1 MEKEKCNCTETC
13 DCGCQDGKECT
24 CNDCGCLE
32 GEECTCGEHCC
43 CNEHECHCGDECSSG
58 EHCECHHEEEHEC
71 CCHHE
76 EEKHS
81 KFFDKKNKKEEKNKY
96 KEEIAKLKEQNKKL
110 EQDILVAKAELVNYR
125 KRKDEEVVR
134 MLKFCNED
142 LIKQIL
148 PVLDNFERAIKL
160 DDNNLEDEVSKFL
173 EGFKMIYC
181 NMQNIMGNFDVKP
194 IDGANKPF
202 DPVYHNAIMMEKVEG
217 VEPGMV
223 VEVLQKG
230 YIYKDKVIRP
240 AMVKVSE

>member
-1 MEKEKCNCTETC
+1 MEEKKCNCTETC
-13 DCGCQDGKECT
+13 DCGCNEGKECT
-24 CNDCGCLE
+24 CHECGCQE
-32 GEECTCGEHCC
+32 GVEC
-43 CNEHECHCGDECSSG
+43 NCGDDCSCG
-58 EHCECHHEEEHEC
+58 EHCECHHEENHEC
-71 CCHHE
+71 CCHND

-96 KEEIAKLKEQNKKL
+96 KEEISKLKEVNKKL
-110 EQDILVAKAELVNYR
+110 EQEVLVAKADLVNYR

-142 LIKQIL
+142 LIKQML

-181 NMQNIMGNFDVKP
+181 NMQNIMGNFEVKP

-223 VEVLQKG
+223 IEVLQKG

>member
-32 GEECTCGEHCC
+32 GEECTCGDNCDC
-43 CNEHECHCGDECSSG
+43 DNHECHCEDKCD
-58 EHCECHHEEEHEC
+58 CDCEEHLN
-71 CCHHE
+71 
-76 EEKHS
+76 
-81 KFFDKKNKKEEKNKY
+81 FFDKKKKQKEEKNKY
-96 KEEIAKLKEQNKKL
+96 KEKIEELENQNKKL
-110 EQDILVAKAELVNYR
+110 EQDVLVAKADLINYR
-125 KRKDEEVVR
+125 RRKDEEVTR
-134 MLKFCNED
+134 LLKFCNED
-142 LIKQIL
+142 LIKQML

-160 DDNNLEDEVSKFL
+160 DDNNLDDEVSKFL

-181 NMQNIMGNFDVKP
+181 NMQNIMGNFEVKP
-194 IDGANKPF
+194 VDSIHVPF
-202 DPVYHNAIMMEKVEG
+202 DPVYHNAILMEKVEG
-217 VEPGMV
+217 VESGMV

>member
-1 MEKEKCNCTETC
+1 MEEKVCNCH
-13 DCGCQDGKECT
+13 
-24 CNDCGCLE
+24 E
-32 GEECTCGEHCC
+32 GCTCGDVCE
-43 CNEHECHCGDECSSG
+43 CNGNVKCTDDCHCG
-58 EHCECHHEEEHEC
+58 EHKEHEC
-71 CCHHE
+71 CCGH
-76 EEKHS
+76 
-81 KFFDKKNKKEEKNKY
+81 DKKHDKKKEKNKY
-96 KEEIAKLKEQNKKL
+96 KEIIEELKEELKKKDQ
-110 EQDILVAKAELVNYR
+110 EVLVARADLINYR

-148 PVLDNFERAIKL
+148 PIMDNFERAIKL
-160 DDNNLEDEVSKFL
+160 DDNNLDDEVSKFL

-181 NMQNIMGNFDVKP
+181 SMQNIMGNFEVKQ

-202 DPVYHNAIMMEKVEG
+202 DPVYHNAIMVEQREG

-223 VEVLQKG
+223 IEVLQKG